1 MVGISRYLVVS
12 VVVLAGA
19 LSAFAQAPVAP
30 GRVDFERNC
39 GGCHGG
45 DGTGGEMGPNIV
57 NRLNNMSPEQLDAI
71 LANGRPDR
79 GMPGFP
85 NIQGEEKTRLVTF
98 LRTLRPR
105 RRAAPVRREVTLTS
119 GTKLAGLVLNESPL
133 DLQLRTDDQKVHL
146 LRPATGGYRE
156 VTSQTDWTTYNGDV
170 KGNRYSQ
177 LGQITKQ
184 NVTRLAPK
192 WVFPLEG
199 VTRAQTTPV
208 VVQGIMYVT
217 SGNECWALDAG
228 AGREIW
234 HFQRPRTKA
243 LVGNAAQGF
252 NRGVAA
258 AGDKVLMVTD
268 NAHLLAL
275 NRFTGELVWETE
287 MADWHK
293 NYNATSAPLI
303 VGNLAITGTA
313 GGEQGARG
321 FIAAYD
327 VQTGKENWRF
337 WTVPLPG
344 EPGSETWK
352 GKAIEHPSG
361 VAWLTGSYDPDLDTL
376 YWASG
381 NPGPDYNGEERQGDN
396 LYTSSILALNPQ
408 TGKMKWYY
416 QTTPHDLHDWDS
428 TEPLVLID
436 REWEGRPRKLLIQ
449 ANRNGFFYVFDRTDG
464 KLLLAKPFVKNMNW
478 AKEIGKDGKPVLLE
492 LPTAGSPNA
501 HKVCPSQ
508 SGATN
513 WYSASYDPTTS
524 YYLVQTVES
533 CSVFTTRKTEEWEAG
548 RGYSGGS
555 QRVSADETPKQIL
568 RAIDVR
574 TGNVVWEM
582 PETGPSGS
590 WGGTLAFATG
600 ITLVCEDGGMFSAVD
615 SATGKPLWRFQT
627 NATFKASPMTYTFD
641 GKQYVTIAAGQ
652 NILTF
657 GLVE

>member
-416 QTTPHDLHDWDS
+416 QTTPHDLHDWDA

>member
-376 YWASG
+376 YWATG

-416 QTTPHDLHDWDS
+416 QTTPHDLHDWDA

-582 PETGPSGS
+582 PETGPAGS

>member
-287 MADWHK
+287 MADWRK

-376 YWASG
+376 YWATG

-416 QTTPHDLHDWDS
+416 QTTPHDLHDWDA

-582 PETGPSGS
+582 PETGPAGS